1 MWFHLTLKR
10 HLEIQGLGPRTPVTE
25 GGGGGW
31 WATQGRRYPPGAKQR
46 RTFGG
51 RKRGGIQLLS
61 SVSIFAEKFLCEAL
75 LSVRMMKE
83 NVGSLP
89 FRSPQA
95 SEILRYLL
103 DWICCPDQI
112 CTLRNLHIF
121 RKVLLYILQTCLSTC
136 CYCSHHQLSTQG
148 GNSGPEK
155 QGLQNQGCGSERGLK
170 ASGGSSRNG
179 SRGRDQ
185 KLHIIGKGP
194 SWRRT
199 GPRRL
204 PCSDQP

>member
-1 MWFHLTLKR
+1 MVSDTRK
-10 HLEIQGLGPRTPVTE
+10 EISPRS
-25 GGGGGW
+25 
-31 WATQGRRYPPGAKQR
+31 QR

-51 RKRGGIQLLS
+51 RIRGGIQLLS
-61 SVSIFAEKFLCEAL
+61 SISIFAEKFPCEAL
-75 LSVRMMKE
+75 LSIRIMKE

-95 SEILRYLL
+95 SEIMRYLL
-103 DWICCPDQI
+103 DWICCPDQM

-121 RKVLLYILQTCLSTC
+121 RKVLLYILQTSLSTC
-136 CYCSHHQLSTQG
+136 CYCSHQQLSTQG
-148 GNSGPEK
+148 GNSDPEK
-155 QGLQNQGCGSERGLK
+155 QGLQNQGCGSERDLK
-170 ASGGSSRNG
+170 ASEGSSRSG

-199 GPRRL
+199 RGYLAQINHKLPKMDHSLYYFKTSSEIRL
-204 PCSDQP
+204 PQSPS